1 MTFGREKRVDQT
13 LVIVKP
19 DGVQRALIGE
29 IIGRLEKRGLKVV
42 ALKMVQISQELGEQH
57 YSIHR
62 ERPFF
67 DELVQ
72 FISSSPVVVG
82 VLEGPKA
89 VEVTRNTV
97 GATNPVDAAPGSI
110 RGTFGLTIGQN
121 LIHASDSPE
130 SARREID
137 LFFSPEEIVSYDRN
151 IDHWIAG

>member
-1 MTFGREKRVDQT
+1 MDQT

-42 ALKMVQISQELGEQH
+42 ALKMIQISRELGEKH

-62 ERPFF
+62 EKSFF

-72 FISSSPVVVG
+72 FISSSPVIVG
-82 VLEGPKA
+82 VFEGPKA
-89 VEVTRNTV
+89 IEVTRNTV

-130 SARREID
+130 SARKEID
-137 LFFSPEEIVSYDRN
+137 LFFSSEEIMSYERNVDR
-151 IDHWIAG
+151 WILG

>member
-1 MTFGREKRVDQT
+1 MDQT

-19 DGVQRALIGE
+19 DAVQRALIGQ
-29 IIGRLEKRGLKVV
+29 IIGRLEQRGLKIV
-42 ALKMVQISQELGEQH
+42 AFKMIQISRELGERH

-62 ERPFF
+62 EKPFF

-97 GATNPVDAAPGSI
+97 GATNPVEAAPGSI
-110 RGTFGLTIGQN
+110 RGSFGLTIGQN

-130 SARREID
+130 SARKEID

-151 IDHWIAG
+151 IDRWITG